1 MSETRWLQR
10 AVDALDQALLLVNAE
25 RKIAY
30 ANAAAQRLFGYTPGA
45 DSTLLGLSID
55 RLVVSERRGELRN
68 FEDVLRGG
76 SARRVRSML
85 RREDGARI
93 DVTMALEPS
102 LDEQGSVTAVSVRY
116 YEAPQHSVRP
126 PLNTSKPP
134 LGMGAP
140 LSSPLPPPLRHGE
153 EPARAFSAGRSSP
166 LPPSNFS
173 SRPEPRAATS
183 ESRLSAARP
192 PHEMLQSR
200 LRKVQENL
208 EWLRERLSVPASI
221 APLDD
226 TRERARTILAVEEA
240 CSLVSESVTMLE
252 GEEQIPPAP
261 RIPRM

>member
-10 AVDALDQALLLVNAE
+10 AIDALDHALLLVNAE

-45 DSTLLGLSID
+45 ESTLLGLSID
-55 RLVVSERRGELRN
+55 RLVVTERRGELRN

-76 SARRVRSML
+76 SARRVRSVL
-85 RREDGARI
+85 RREDGARV

-102 LDEQGSVTAVSVRY
+102 LDEQGAVTAVSVRY
-116 YEAPQHSVRP
+116 FEAPQHSVRP
-126 PLNTSKPP
+126 ALNTSKPP
-134 LGMGAP
+134 LGMGTP
-140 LSSPLPPPLRHGE
+140 LSSPLPPPQSGRPL
-153 EPARAFSAGRSSP
+153 SAPVVHSSP
-166 LPPSNFS
+166 LPPSFS
-173 SRPEPRAATS
+173 SRAEPRTSAS
-183 ESRLSAARP
+183 ESRLAAARP

-240 CSLVSESVTMLE
+240 CSLVSESVAMLE

-261 RIPRM
+261 RMPRM

>member
-10 AVDALDQALLLVNAE
+10 AVDALDQALLLVNGE

-30 ANAAAQRLFGYTPGA
+30 ANAAAQRLFGYAPGA
-45 DSTLLGLSID
+45 ESSLLGLSVD
-55 RLVVSERRGELRN
+55 RLVVNERRGELRN
-68 FEDVLRGG
+68 FEDVLGG
-76 SARRVRSML
+76 GGARRVRSVL
-85 RREDGARI
+85 RREDGTRV

-102 LDEQGSVTAVSVRY
+102 LDEHGSVSAVSVRY
-116 YEAPQHSVRP
+116 FEAPQNSVRP
-126 PLNTSKPP
+126 PLNTSRPP
-134 LGMGAP
+134 LGMGLP
-140 LSSPLPPPLRHGE
+140 LGSPLPPPLKQGADS
-153 EPARAFSAGRSSP
+153 ARAAAGSSP
-166 LPPSNFS
+166 TPALCSSRLPPSK
-173 SRPEPRAATS
+173 S

-200 LRKVQENL
+200 LRKVQQNL
-208 EWLRERLSVPASI
+208 EWLRERLTVPASI

-240 CSLVSESVTMLE
+240 CSLVSESVAMLE

>member
-25 RKIAY
+25 RKVAY

-45 DSTLLGLSID
+45 ESSLLGLSID
-55 RLVVSERRGELRN
+55 RLVVNERRGELRN

-76 SARRVRSML
+76 GARRVRSVL
-85 RREDGARI
+85 RREDGARV

-102 LDEQGSVTAVSVRY
+102 LDEHGSVIAVSVRY
-116 YEAPQHSVRP
+116 FEAPQNSVRP

-134 LGMGAP
+134 LGMGLP
-140 LSSPLPPPLRHGE
+140 SSSPLPPPLRQGGDS
-153 EPARAFSAGRSSP
+153 ARAAAGSSPTSALRSSP
-166 LPPSNFS
+166 LPPSK
-173 SRPEPRAATS
+173 S

-200 LRKVQENL
+200 LRKVQEKL
-208 EWLRERLSVPASI
+208 EWLRERLSVPANV

-240 CSLVSESVTMLE
+240 CSLVSESVAMLE